1 MRLFHT
7 AVTKNSALRVRGA
20 RRFGVYWFACSA
32 KFFAQ
37 EGNSLLNYAANRNLH
52 RFAVFTACC
61 TFLLIIAGAL
71 VTSNQAALSIPTWPL
86 ANGSAFPPMV
96 GGIKW
101 EWSHR
106 LIAGSV
112 SIFTLI
118 LAIWAQFCEP
128 RRWVRNLAWG
138 AVGLIIAQAL
148 LGAVTVKLLLPPPVS
163 SAHATLAELFFITVL
178 SLAVFTGKW
187 WTGEVPQLQDEE
199 SPKLRTLAI
208 CTSFLILVQI
218 VLGAAFRHNAF
229 GIIPHLVGAVVV
241 TFMVFWT
248 VLAAATRFRK
258 VKGIR
263 AAARYLEIALG
274 IQILL
279 GGAAYWAVL
288 AARNAVQPTP
298 IYVSLTVA
306 HVAVGAL
313 TFAASVFLALRCV
326 RMLKPAAAPAA
337 LESPRERVV

>member
-1 MRLFHT
+1 MNQ
-7 AVTKNSALRVRGA
+7 AG
-20 RRFGVYWFACSA
+20 
-32 KFFAQ
+32 
-37 EGNSLLNYAANRNLH
+37 NRNLH
-52 RFAVFTACC
+52 RFAVFSACC

-71 VTSNQAALSIPTWPL
+71 VTSNQAGLSIPTWPL

-96 GGIKW
+96 GGIRW

-106 LIAGSV
+106 LVAGSV
-112 SIFTLI
+112 AIFTLV
-118 LAIWAQFCEP
+118 LAIWIWFRES
-128 RRWVRNLAWG
+128 RLWVRILGVCAFLL
-138 AVGLIIAQAL
+138 VIAQAL
-148 LGAVTVKLLLPPPVS
+148 LGRFTVKTFLDPPVS
-163 SAHATLAELFFITVL
+163 ASHATLAEIFFIVMV

-187 WTGEVPQLQDEE
+187 WTGEVEQLRDED
-199 SPKLRTLAI
+199 SPKLRTLTAV
-208 CTSFLILVQI
+208 TSLLILVQI

-229 GIIPHLVGAVVV
+229 GIIPHLIGAVVV

-248 VLAAATRFRK
+248 VLAVATRFRK
-258 VKGIR
+258 VKDLR

-288 AARNAVQPTP
+288 AARKAVQPTP
-298 IYVSLTVA
+298 IYVTLTVA

-313 TFAASVFLALRCV
+313 TFAASAFLALRCF
-326 RMLKPAAAPAA
+326 RMLKPTAAPAA